1 MSTVTDIEERIP
13 LNVELT
19 SEEKQAC
26 DASFP
31 EVVLYYFCNPSLF
44 LTDLY
49 DSITTM
55 SWKFYLF
62 NKIISFSILF

>member
-13 LNVELT
+13 LNIELT
-19 SEEKQAC
+19 SEHKEVC

-31 EVVLYYFCNPSLF
+31 EVILYYLGNPNLF
-44 LTDLY
+44 LTHLY
-49 DSITTM
+49 ESLTTM

-62 NKIISFSILF
+62 NKRE

>member
-26 DASFP
+26 GASFP
-31 EVVLYYFCNPSLF
+31 EVVLYYLGNPSIF
-44 LTDLY
+44 LTHLY

-62 NKIISFSILF
+62 NKRE